1 MTDEV
6 IPAGEPKAEPAQI
19 ADATPDTPARDPD
32 KVYTQSEIDAITAK
46 VRKNERY
53 RTRKEVEAYYQGRE
67 SVPQR
72 QAEPQPVT
80 TPPEDQAPSR
90 DKFDS
95 YEEYLD
101 ARAEYTGRKAAR
113 DERQKAEKEVLER
126 KAQETAAE
134 RVQNFRTKVESKFP
148 DIQERLEDVGDKPM
162 YKGVQEAISESEFGA
177 DLFYQL
183 VCNPSEFDRL
193 SKMSEFAAVR
203 EIGKMEARLE
213 AATKAASGDDSP
225 KSEPAAV
232 KEPSR
237 APTPIRPITGKT
249 VVGDGE
255 PSHDNPDAWRKWRE
269 RQLAA
274 KRAGTK

>member
-6 IPAGEPKAEPAQI
+6 IPAGEPKAEPAVQ
-19 ADATPDTPARDPD
+19 DAAPETPARDPD

-67 SVPQR
+67 SAAPRHV
-72 QAEPQPVT
+72 EPPAPVAT
-80 TPPEDQAPSR
+80 PEDSAPSR
-90 DKFDS
+90 ENFDS

-113 DERQKAEKEVLER
+113 DERQKAEKEVQDR

-148 DIQERLEDVGDKPM
+148 DIQERLADVGDKPM

-183 VCNPSEFDRL
+183 VCHLIVMKGN
-193 SKMSEFAAVR
+193 
-203 EIGKMEARLE
+203 I
-213 AATKAASGDDSP
+213 
-225 KSEPAAV
+225 
-232 KEPSR
+232 
-237 APTPIRPITGKT
+237 I
-249 VVGDGE
+249 
-255 PSHDNPDAWRKWRE
+255 N
-269 RQLAA
+269 QLNMMN
-274 KRAGTK
+274 